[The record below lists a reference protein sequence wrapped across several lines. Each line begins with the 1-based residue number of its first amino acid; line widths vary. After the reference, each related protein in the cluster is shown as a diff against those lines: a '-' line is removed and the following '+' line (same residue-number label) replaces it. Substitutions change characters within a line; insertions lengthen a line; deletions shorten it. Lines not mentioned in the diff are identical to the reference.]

1 MLRSSILVVLW
12 MGSFA
17 AAAAP
22 LSPKCDAPSEYAV
35 IEQCG
40 WEENDRT
47 EAEQK
52 AALGRLMAAVGKSR
66 SEVTKL
72 RQSQAAWVS
81 YRNTSCAFWSQR
93 VRYQVPW
100 CRANL
105 NKLRAVEL
113 TRMAECQEEGGG
125 KC

>member
-1 MLRSSILVVLW
+1 MIRAFIAIALCTCSL
-12 MGSFA
+12 GA
-17 AAAAP
+17 KAAP
-22 LSPKCDAPSEYAV
+22 LSTKCEAPSEYAI

-40 WEENDRT
+40 WEESDRT
-47 EAEQK
+47 DVAQK
-52 AALGRLMAAVGKSR
+52 AALSRLMAAVGENR

-72 RQSQAAWVS
+72 KKSQAAWVS

-93 VRYQVPW
+93 VQYQVPW
-100 CRANL
+100 CMANL